1 MNKFKMK
8 VTAVIGVILLIGIYY
23 YVTLPAINI
32 HASEFWMYLVVLVI
46 LAAVVFIR
54 KKNLNRYDWK
64 ESKGLKVI
72 LGILAVLV
80 IAYVAGTVL
89 SSPIVNAKK
98 YQELLTV
105 KNGEFTKD
113 IEELSF
119 DQIPLLDKD
128 SAELLGDRKMGSMV
142 DMVSQ
147 FEVDELYSQINYQ
160 DQPVRVSPLKYAS
173 VIKWF
178 TNMREGIP
186 AYIKID
192 MATQNTELVKLSEGM
207 KYTTS
212 DHFNRNIY
220 RHLRFSYPTYIFD
233 QLSFEIDDEGVPYWI
248 CPVRDYT
255 IGLFG
260 GATIGRVVIC
270 NAQTGECQD
279 YALKDC
285 PEWVDRAN
293 PADLL
298 IQQYNY
304 YGTLVNGYINSIF
317 GQKGCLKSTDGYN
330 YMAMEDDVWVYTGVT
345 SVSGDQSNVGFVL
358 MNQRTRETRYYK
370 VNGAEEYSAMGSAEG
385 QVQNLGYQA
394 TFPILLNISNEPTYF
409 MALKDSAGLVKKYA
423 MVNIQKYQN
432 VAIGDT
438 VSACQDAYIK
448 LLNTNGITAGNT
460 GDSKKMTGTIRRIAQ
475 SVLDGNSHFYL
486 VLNDHEEIFDVPGYG
501 PAEVTVLDCS
511 NPMVFIKASDLG
523 IKGTELVELN
533 QNADVMEHIERIRGM
548 AAVKCGFVEKWEDA
562 RTKSTSAP
570 KVSIVSAPQD
580 YTDMDKNQVKAEDM
594 DLCVRAISVGA

>member
-1 MNKFKMK
+1 MK
-8 VTAVIGVILLIGIYY
+8 KGKAKVFLTFLVILIAGIYY
-23 YVTLPAINI
+23 YVTIPAINI
-32 HASEFWMYLVVLVI
+32 HASGFWTFILSVIVLLLAAYGIKMRFTSFQEAKRSKVFRIGGILFAALVI
-46 LAAVVFIR
+46 VFAVGSI
-54 KKNLNRYDWK
+54 
-64 ESKGLKVI
+64 
-72 LGILAVLV
+72 
-80 IAYVAGTVL
+80 L

-98 YQELLTV
+98 YRNLLTI
-105 KNGEFTKD
+105 EERDFSKD
-113 IEELSF
+113 IQPVNFS
-119 DQIPLLDKD
+119 QIPLLDKD
-128 SAELLGDRKMGSMV
+128 SAAILGNRKMGSMV

-147 FEVDELYSQINYQ
+147 FEVSDLYSQINYQ
-160 DQPVRVSPLKYAS
+160 EKPIRVTPLVYAS
-173 VIKWF
+173 PVKWL
-178 TNMREGIP
+178 TNQSQGIP
-186 AYIKID
+186 AYIMID
-192 MATQNTELVKLSEGM
+192 MTTQDTSLVKLDKPIRYSEAE
-207 KYTTS
+207 YL
-212 DHFNRNIY
+212 NRNIY
-220 RHLRFSYPTYIFD
+220 RHLRFKYPTYIFD

-298 IQQYNY
+298 IQQHNY

-448 LLNTNGITAGNT
+448 LLNTSGITSGNT
-460 GDSKKMTGTIRRIAQ
+460 GDSKKMTGTIQRIAQ

-486 VLNDHEEIFDVPGYG
+486 VLNDHEEIFDVPVQDFLQVVTLQEGDK
-501 PAEVTVLDCS
+501 VTVEYLE
-511 NPMVFIKASDLG
+511 
-523 IKGTELVELN
+523 GTPVCTVLN
-533 QNADVMEHIERIRGM
+533 IE
-548 AAVKCGFVEKWEDA
+548 
-562 RTKSTSAP
+562 
-570 KVSIVSAPQD
+570 
-580 YTDMDKNQVKAEDM
+580 
-594 DLCVRAISVGA
+594 

>member
-1 MNKFKMK
+1 MK
-8 VTAVIGVILLIGIYY
+8 KGKAKVFLTFLVILIAGIYY
-23 YVTLPAINI
+23 YVTIPAINI
-32 HASEFWMYLVVLVI
+32 HASGFWTFILSVIVLLLAAYGIKMRFTSFQEAKRSKVFRIGGILFVALVI
-46 LAAVVFIR
+46 VFAVGSI
-54 KKNLNRYDWK
+54 
-64 ESKGLKVI
+64 
-72 LGILAVLV
+72 
-80 IAYVAGTVL
+80 L

-98 YQELLTV
+98 YRNLLTI
-105 KNGEFTKD
+105 EERDFSKD
-113 IEELSF
+113 IQPVNFS
-119 DQIPLLDKD
+119 QIPLLDKD
-128 SAELLGDRKMGSMV
+128 SAAILGNRKMGSMV

-147 FEVDELYSQINYQ
+147 FEVSDLYSQINYQ
-160 DQPVRVSPLKYAS
+160 EKPIRVTPLVYAS
-173 VIKWF
+173 PVKWL
-178 TNMREGIP
+178 TNQSQGIP
-186 AYIKID
+186 AYIMID
-192 MATQNTELVKLSEGM
+192 MTTQDTSLVKLDKPIRYSEAE
-207 KYTTS
+207 YL
-212 DHFNRNIY
+212 NRNIY
-220 RHLRFSYPTYIFD
+220 RHLRFKYPTYIFD

-358 MNQRTRETRYYK
+358 MNQRTRETSYYK

-448 LLNTNGITAGNT
+448 LLNTSGITSGNT

-486 VLNDHEEIFDVPGYG
+486 VLNDHEEIFDVPVQDFLQVVTLQEGDK
-501 PAEVTVLDCS
+501 VTVEYLE
-511 NPMVFIKASDLG
+511 
-523 IKGTELVELN
+523 GTPVCTVLN
-533 QNADVMEHIERIRGM
+533 IE
-548 AAVKCGFVEKWEDA
+548 
-562 RTKSTSAP
+562 
-570 KVSIVSAPQD
+570 
-580 YTDMDKNQVKAEDM
+580 
-594 DLCVRAISVGA
+594 